1 MIGISLGPGDP
12 QLLTFKA
19 AAALKSCTKV
29 FVPGEMAAELVRPY
43 CRPEILQFPMI
54 EDKEELERI
63 WSKNADTVAAGGS
76 RRLRRLCLHWG
87 CQHLLHLQPPGKGDP
102 AAIIPRLR

>member
-1 MIGISLGPGDP
+1 MLIGISLGPGDP

-29 FVPGEMAAELVRPY
+29 FVPGEMAPSLVRPY
-43 CRPEILQFPMI
+43 CLPEILQFPMI

-63 WSKNADTVAAGGS
+63 WNENADTVAAAAAARAAQALPALGMS
-76 RRLRRLCLHWG
+76 TPS
-87 CQHLLHLQPPGKGDP
+87 PPSATWKE
-102 AAIIPRLR
+102 